1 MEYYGNPPQSN
12 SSANA
17 LVPVEGFEPWSED
30 ILAEAWSEQILPGW
44 PPMTKMDSARVEH
57 GEEVWTKLSIRVRRD
72 VCGGHAREQMSQQ
85 GLASG
90 EVLAQRYRMVRLVGE
105 GHFTKAYLA
114 EDQKEHRQVC
124 IKRHRNLPIEALADF
139 FVVAQRLHEVDRGGR
154 FFPVLQDAFFDLVGY
169 TVESMLEGKNCSVL
183 ATENPAFFHDLA
195 NLRLVAFGVLSG
207 LMLLDKAGIVHN
219 DIKPDNLIWT
229 KDGGPRVKI
238 VDFGCA
244 RIDQREKTGLN
255 WALAEGGAGHLGKW
269 SPEMTL
275 RLPIGHRSDI
285 WGAAVSLCELHCGRV
300 VWRSEVDSAEV
311 VMAQALGL
319 CNLRDGLPAS
329 LLRRSPLDVRQLYT
343 PAPRH
348 WPLRRAAAHLEAVR
362 PKRWGLDQILGPQ
375 WQDSS
380 KVEFGEFLLAA
391 LVLDP
396 AFRLSAEELLECCSF
411 LNPEVLQ

>member
-1 MEYYGNPPQSN
+1 
-12 SSANA
+12 
-17 LVPVEGFEPWSED
+17 
-30 ILAEAWSEQILPGW
+30 
-44 PPMTKMDSARVEH
+44 
-57 GEEVWTKLSIRVRRD
+57 
-72 VCGGHAREQMSQQ
+72 
-85 GLASG
+85 
-90 EVLAQRYRMVRLVGE
+90 MVRLVGE

-244 RIDQREKTGLN
+244 RIDQREKKLDLTGPWPRAVLVT
-255 WALAEGGAGHLGKW
+255 WGSGH
-269 SPEMTL
+269 
-275 RLPIGHRSDI
+275 
-285 WGAAVSLCELHCGRV
+285 
-300 VWRSEVDSAEV
+300 
-311 VMAQALGL
+311 
-319 CNLRDGLPAS
+319 
-329 LLRRSPLDVRQLYT
+329 
-343 PAPRH
+343 
-348 WPLRRAAAHLEAVR
+348 
-362 PKRWGLDQILGPQ
+362 PK
-375 WQDSS
+375 
-380 KVEFGEFLLAA
+380 
-391 LVLDP
+391 
-396 AFRLSAEELLECCSF
+396 
-411 LNPEVLQ
+411 